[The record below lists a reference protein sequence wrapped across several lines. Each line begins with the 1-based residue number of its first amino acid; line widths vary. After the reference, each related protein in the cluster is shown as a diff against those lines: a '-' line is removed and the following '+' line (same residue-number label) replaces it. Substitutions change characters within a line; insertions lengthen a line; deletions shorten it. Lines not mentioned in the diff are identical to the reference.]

1 MMTFKN
7 LALEQ
12 TDAVATVTICRPK
25 VLNALNAATIQE
37 LDDCLRSVRDDT
49 SVRAI
54 VLTGEGDRAFIA
66 GADITEFAGLTP
78 TEARA
83 LARRGQA
90 LCDRLERATKPVV
103 AAINGFAL
111 GGGLELAMACTLR
124 VAAETAKLGQPEVNL
139 GLLPGYGGTQR
150 LPRLVG
156 PGRALEMLLT
166 GEPVDAKEA
175 WRLGLVNRVVPAD
188 RVRDEAHELAG
199 LLASKPPLA
208 MQYILDAVRSGMQ
221 MSLQDGCEQEATLF
235 GLVAATEDMREGT
248 QAFLEKRRAK
258 FRGQ

>member
-1 MMTFKN
+1 MMTFEN

-12 TDAVATVTICRPK
+12 TDAVATVTVRRPK

-37 LDDCLRSVRDDT
+37 LDDCLLSLRDDA

-66 GADITEFAGLTP
+66 GADITEFSRLTP
-78 TEARA
+78 ATARE

-103 AAINGFAL
+103 AAVNGFAL

-166 GEPVDAKEA
+166 GEPVDAHEA

-188 RVRDEAHELAG
+188 RVLDEARELAG
-199 LLASKPPLA
+199 LLASKPPLV

-221 MSLQDGCEQEATLF
+221 MSLQDACEQEATLF
-235 GLVAATEDMREGT
+235 GLVVATEDMREGT
-248 QAFLEKRRAK
+248 QAFLEKRRARFK
-258 FRGQ
+258 GQ

>member
-1 MMTFKN
+1 MTFEN
-7 LALEQ
+7 LSCEQ
-12 TDAVATVTICRPK
+12 TDAVATVTVSRPK

-37 LDDCLRSVRDDT
+37 LDDCVLRLRDDT

-66 GADITEFAGLTP
+66 GADIAELSQLTP
-78 TEARA
+78 TAARDV
-83 LARRGQA
+83 ARRGQS
-90 LCDRLERATKPVV
+90 LCDRLERATKPII
-103 AAINGFAL
+103 AAVNGFAL

-139 GLLPGYGGTQR
+139 GLLPGFGGTQR

-166 GEPVDAKEA
+166 GEPVDATEA
-175 WRLGLVNRVVPAD
+175 WRLGLVNRVVPAA
-188 RVRDEAHELAG
+188 RVRDEAFELAG
-199 LLASKPPLA
+199 LLASKPPVV
-208 MQYILDAVRSGMQ
+208 MQYILDVVRSGMQ

-235 GLVAATEDMREGT
+235 GLIASTEDMREGT
-248 QAFLEKRRAK
+248 QAFLEKRRAR
-258 FRGQ
+258 FTGQ

>member
-1 MMTFKN
+1 MTFEN
-7 LALEQ
+7 LSCEQ
-12 TDAVATVTICRPK
+12 TGAVATVTVSRPA

-37 LDDCLRSVRDDT
+37 LDDCLLSLRDDA

-54 VLTGEGDRAFIA
+54 VLTGEGERAFIA
-66 GADITEFAGLTP
+66 GADITELSQLTP
-78 TEARA
+78 TAARDV
-83 LARRGQA
+83 ARRGQA
-90 LCDRLERATKPVV
+90 LCDRLERAPKPVI
-103 AAINGFAL
+103 AAVNGFAL

-166 GEPVDAKEA
+166 GEPVDASEA
-175 WRLGLVNRVVPAD
+175 WRLGLVNRVVPAG
-188 RVRDEAHELAG
+188 RVRAEARELAG

-208 MQYILDAVRSGMQ
+208 TRYILDAVRSGMQ
-221 MSLQDGCEQEATLF
+221 MSLQDGCELEATLF

-248 QAFLEKRRAK
+248 GAFLEKRRAR
-258 FRGQ
+258 FTGQ

>member
-1 MMTFKN
+1 MMTFEN

-12 TDAVATVTICRPK
+12 TDAVATVTVRRPK

-37 LDDCLRSVRDDT
+37 LDDCLLSLRDDA

-66 GADITEFAGLTP
+66 GADITEFSRLTP
-78 TEARA
+78 ATARE

-103 AAINGFAL
+103 AAVNGFAL

-124 VAAETAKLGQPEVNL
+124 VAADTAKLGQPEVNL

-166 GEPVDAKEA
+166 GEPVDAHEA

-188 RVRDEAHELAG
+188 RVLDEARELAG
-199 LLASKPPLA
+199 LLASKPPLV

-221 MSLQDGCEQEATLF
+221 MSLQDACEQEATLF
-235 GLVAATEDMREGT
+235 GLVVATEDMREGT
-248 QAFLEKRRAK
+248 QAFLEKRRARFK
-258 FRGQ
+258 GQ

>member
-1 MMTFKN
+1 MTFEN
-7 LALEQ
+7 LSCEQ
-12 TDAVATVTICRPK
+12 VEAVATITVSRPK

-37 LDDCLRSVRDDT
+37 LDDCLLRLRDDA

-54 VLTGEGDRAFIA
+54 VLTGVGDRAFIA
-66 GADITEFAGLTP
+66 GADISELSQLTP
-78 TEARA
+78 TAAREV
-83 LARRGQA
+83 ARRGQA
-90 LCDRLERATKPVV
+90 LCDRFERATKPVV
-103 AAINGFAL
+103 AAVNGYAL

-156 PGRALEMLLT
+156 PGPALEMLLT
-166 GEPVDAKEA
+166 GEPVSATEA

-188 RVRDEAHELAG
+188 RVRDEARELAA
-199 LLASKPPLA
+199 LLASKPPLVL
-208 MQYILDAVRSGMQ
+208 QYILDVVRSGMQ

-248 QAFLEKRRAK
+248 QAFLEKRRARFK
-258 FRGQ
+258 GQ